1 MTELLTGREAQIAKQ
16 YADGQNYQQI
26 ADELC
31 LAPSTVRTHLA
42 TIYRKLEV
50 SSKLELRDA
59 MGDRQ
64 EQTPAAVPSPQL
76 PERPSIAVLA
86 FENMSRDT
94 DQDYLSDGIAD
105 DIITALS
112 RSPCLFVIARN
123 TTFTYRGTNVD
134 LREVAQQL
142 GVRFVLEGSVQ
153 RSASRVRVS
162 AQLIDGVTGGH
173 VWSERYDG
181 RMEDVFDLQDEI
193 TRNVVA
199 SIQTVVQ
206 LNTISEPVERTA
218 RPELTV
224 WELTMRSWRLLYEFT
239 PGAYAHAKAL
249 LERALALDPESA
261 EANMVLSLVNH
272 HIALLGFAPDP
283 HPPSQAAY
291 ALARRAVALDARNEY
306 AHWALGISCWALERF
321 DESLAALDR
330 AVALNP
336 NCSLAYGSRGT
347 LLAILGQSDA
357 GIEDQEIAIRSNP
370 LDPSIFFRFSG
381 VSLAHYAANR
391 FGEAIEWADKAL
403 HRNDEWYLAH
413 FLKIASYAAIGD
425 ASKAQDA
432 RSSCQKAL
440 PDVSVDLL
448 ERMPLRNKA
457 KMDEFRSRLSSAG
470 LPKWGEVGFR

>member
-1 MTELLTGREAQIAKQ
+1 MTDREAQIAAQ
-16 YADGQNYQQI
+16 YAEGQNYQQI

-42 TIYRKLEV
+42 SIYRKLEV

-59 MGDRQ
+59 MGDVQ
-64 EQTPAAVPSPQL
+64 EQAPIAIPNAQL

-86 FENMSRDT
+86 FENMSRDP

-112 RSPCLFVIARN
+112 RSPWLFVIARN

-134 LREVAQQL
+134 LREVAHQL
-142 GVRFVLEGSVQ
+142 GVRFILEGSVQ

-162 AQLIDGVTGGH
+162 AQLIDGATGGH

-181 RMEDVFDLQDEI
+181 RIEDVFDLQDEI

-206 LNTISEPVERTA
+206 LNTISEPVERKA

-239 PGAYAHAKAL
+239 PEAYTHAKAL

-261 EANMVLSLVNH
+261 EANMVLSLINH
-272 HIALLGFAPDP
+272 HIALLGFASDP
-283 HPPSQAAY
+283 RPSMQAAY
-291 ALARRAVALDARNEY
+291 ALARRAVVLDARNEY

-347 LLAILGQSDA
+347 LLAILGQADA
-357 GIEDQEIAIRSNP
+357 AIEDQEIAIRSNP

-381 VSLAHYAANR
+381 LALAHYVADR
-391 FGEAIEWADKAL
+391 FDQAIEWADQAL

-413 FLKIASYAAIGD
+413 FLKIASHAAKGD
-425 ASKAQDA
+425 ISKAQEA
-432 RSSCQKAL
+432 RCMCQKAL
-440 PDVSVDLL
+440 PEASVDLL
-448 ERMPLRNKA
+448 DRMPLQNKA
-457 KMDEFRSRLSSAG
+457 MMDEFRSRLSRAGVPSLREAG
-470 LPKWGEVGFR
+470 LNQ

>member
-1 MTELLTGREAQIAKQ
+1 MTDLLTDREAQIAAH

-59 MGDRQ
+59 MGDVR
-64 EQTPAAVPSPQL
+64 EQSPVVIPNPQF

-86 FENMSRDT
+86 FENMSRDP

-112 RSPCLFVIARN
+112 RSPWLFVIARN
-123 TTFTYRGTNVD
+123 TTFTYRGKNVD

-153 RSASRVRVS
+153 RSADRVRVS
-162 AQLIDGVTGGH
+162 AQLIDGGTGGH

-181 RMEDVFDLQDEI
+181 RIEDVFDLQDEI
-193 TRNVVA
+193 TRSVVA

-206 LNTISEPVERTA
+206 LNTIAEPVERTA

-239 PGAYAHAKAL
+239 PEAYAHAKAL

-261 EANMVLSLVNH
+261 EANMVLSLINH
-272 HIALLGFAPDP
+272 HIALLGFASDP
-283 HPPSQAAY
+283 RPPSQAAY

-306 AHWALGISCWALERF
+306 AHWALEQF
-321 DESLAALDR
+321 EESLAAPDR

-357 GIEDQEIAIRSNP
+357 AIEDQEIAIRSNP

-381 VSLAHYAANR
+381 VSLAHYAAHR
-391 FGEAIEWADKAL
+391 FGDAIEWADMAL
-403 HRNDEWYLAH
+403 HRNDKWYLAH
-413 FLKIASYAAIGD
+413 FLKIASYAAMGD
-425 ASKAQDA
+425 VSKAQEA
-432 RSSCQKAL
+432 RCACQESL
-440 PDVSVDLL
+440 PEASIDLL
-448 ERMPLRNKA
+448 ERMPSQNKA
-457 KMDEFRSRLSSAG
+457 TMDEFRSRLSS
-470 LPKWGEVGFR
+470 VGVTS